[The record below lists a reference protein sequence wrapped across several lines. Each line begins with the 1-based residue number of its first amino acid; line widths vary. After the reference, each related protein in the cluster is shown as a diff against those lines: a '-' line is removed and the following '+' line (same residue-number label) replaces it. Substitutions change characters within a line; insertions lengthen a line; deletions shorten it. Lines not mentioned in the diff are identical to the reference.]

1 MSLLEPSIELPREHD
16 MWFRALAETT
26 STAII
31 VYSAERVL
39 FVNRAVE
46 ELTGFTAAELLTFRP
61 WDLAHPELRPLVRER
76 LAARL
81 RGEPVPNRYEVRVH
95 TRDGAE
101 RWVDVTSAVIEP
113 INGQGP
119 TGMATAVDITERKL
133 AEVALR
139 ESGARLELAQRAAGI
154 ATWEWNLLTDELI
167 VPAHAAELFGCSPSQ
182 LWTTGRELLG
192 AIHPEDHETLAGA
205 LRLCLQAGRDLSFEV
220 RIRAPG
226 GAYRWFNDRGQ
237 AVCDATGSPVR
248 MIGVIRDITARKQ
261 SEERLRAIVE
271 GTSSTTGAGFLRSL
285 VRHLADAL
293 GTRFAFI
300 AEVAGPEGLRARILA
315 FWTGEEYG
323 EPFEYDV
330 RGTPCENVIGRQFC
344 YYPSDAWRLFPQDA
358 WLREEGIESYFAVP
372 LFDSDDRPLG
382 HMAVMDSKPLAEDLP
397 AMSILKIFAAR
408 AGAEIERKLAEE
420 ALAQEKERAQ
430 VTLAS
435 IGDGVIRTDA
445 AGVID
450 YLNPVA
456 ERLTGWSA
464 AEASGQPVLSVFNVV
479 DETTGRPVPNLVERC
494 LQEGQVVELPGYSLL
509 IRRDGGEAAIR
520 DSVAPIRDRHGR
532 ITGTVLVFKD
542 VTLLRGM
549 EREMVYL
556 ARHDPLTGL
565 INRRE
570 FERRL
575 QHCLTTAREEKRL
588 HALFYLDLDEFKVVN
603 DTCGHLAGDEML
615 KQVTGLLKSR
625 LRKTDTLARLGGDE
639 FGVLLEDTQPD
650 RARAVGLGL
659 RTAVQQ
665 FRFSWQERIFEIGVS
680 IGFVPLTPETA
691 DMAHAL
697 SAADAACYVAKENGR
712 NRMHEYQPD
721 DSALAERYGEMQWVH
736 RIHKAFAEHRFCLYH
751 QPIMPLSAAFQA
763 EPRLCE
769 IFIRMIEEDGRLASP
784 AAFIPAAERYHLI
797 GSIDRWVV
805 HAAFVSLA
813 CRALSHEDDTCFAIN
828 LSGQSLGDDAFLEY
842 VLEEIEVTGVLPR
855 RVCFEITETAA
866 VENLEQAVA
875 FIRVLKSHGCRFVL
889 DDFGSGLSSFAYL
902 KNLQVDYLK
911 IDGTFVRDMVGSPVQ
926 RALVESIHQIG
937 QVMGIRTIAESVE
950 NRASLE
956 MLREIGVDYVQGFG
970 VAMPEPLS

>member
-1 MSLLEPSIELPREHD
+1 MSPPDTSVESPREREL
-16 MWFRALAETT
+16 WFRALAETT

-31 VYSAERVL
+31 VFSPERVL
-39 FVNRAVE
+39 YVNRTVE
-46 ELTGFTAAELLTFRP
+46 ELSGFTAEELLTFRP
-61 WDLAHPELRPLVRER
+61 WELAHPEFRSVVRER
-76 LAARL
+76 LAARM
-81 RGEPVPNRYEVRVH
+81 RGEPAPHRYEIRIH
-95 TRDGAE
+95 TRDGSE
-101 RWVDVTSAVIEP
+101 RWMDLTSAVIEP

-119 TGMATAVDITERKL
+119 TGMATGVDITERKL

-154 ATWEWNLLTDELI
+154 VTWDWNLLTDELI
-167 VPAHAAELFGCSPSQ
+167 VPPHAAELLGCSPSQ
-182 LWTTGRELLG
+182 LWTSGRDVLSS
-192 AIHPEDHETLAGA
+192 IHPEDHEIFVGA
-205 LRLCLQAGRDLSFEV
+205 LRLCLEAGRDLSVEV
-220 RIRAPG
+220 RLRAPDG
-226 GAYRWFNDRGQ
+226 SFRWFNDRGR
-237 AVCDATGSPVR
+237 AVRDETGTPVR
-248 MIGVIRDITARKQ
+248 VIGVIRDITDRKVG
-261 SEERLRAIVE
+261 EERLRSIVE
-271 GTSSTTGAGFLRSL
+271 GTSSTTGADFLRSL
-285 VRHLADAL
+285 VRHLAGAL
-293 GTRFAFI
+293 GTRFAFV
-300 AEVAGPEGLRARILA
+300 AEVARPESYRARILA
-315 FWTGEEYG
+315 FWAGEDYG
-323 EPFEYDV
+323 ELFEYDI
-330 RGTPCENVIGRQFC
+330 RGTPCENVMGRQFC
-344 YYPSDAWRLFPQDA
+344 YYPSDAWRLFPGDA

-372 LFDSDDRPLG
+372 LFDSEDRPLG
-382 HMAVMDSKPLAEDLP
+382 HMAVMDTKPLAQDLP

-445 AGVID
+445 EGIID

-456 ERLTGWSA
+456 ERLTGWA
-464 AEASGQPVLSVFNVV
+464 TAEACGQPVMHVFNVV
-479 DETTGRPVPNLVERC
+479 DETSGRPLSNPVERC
-494 LQEGQVVELPGYSLL
+494 LREGEVVELPGYSLL
-509 IRRDGGEAAIR
+509 IRRDSGESAVR
-520 DSVAPIRDRHGR
+520 DSVAPIRDRLGR

-542 VTLLRGM
+542 VTQLRGL

-575 QHCLTTAREEKRL
+575 QHCLTTAREEERL

-615 KQVTGLLKSR
+615 KQITALLKSR

-639 FGVLLEDTQPD
+639 FGVLLEDTHLD
-650 RARAVGLGL
+650 RARETGHAL

-665 FRFSWQERIFEIGVS
+665 FRFAWQERIFEIGVS
-680 IGFVPLTPETA
+680 IGFVPITPETA
-691 DMAHAL
+691 DMAHVL

-721 DSALAERYGEMQWVH
+721 DTALAERYGEMQWIH

-751 QPIMPLSAAFQA
+751 QPIVPLCPSLQG
-763 EPRLCE
+763 EPPLCE
-769 IFIRMIEEDGRLASP
+769 IFIRMIDEEGRLASP

-797 GSIDRWVV
+797 GTIDRWVV

-813 CRALSHEDDTCFAIN
+813 CRALSHEDETCFAIN

-842 VLEEIEVTGVLPR
+842 VLEEIEVTGVAPR
-855 RVCFEITETAA
+855 RVYFEITETAA
-866 VENLEQAVA
+866 VENLEQAVT
-875 FIRVLKSHGCRFVL
+875 FIRVLKERGCRFVL

-902 KNLQVDYLK
+902 KNLQVDFLK
-911 IDGTFVRDMVGSPVQ
+911 IDGAFVRDMVGSPVQ

-950 NRASLE
+950 NRATLE
-956 MLREIGVDYVQGFG
+956 MLREVGVDYVQGFG
-970 VAMPEPLS
+970 IAMPEPLS

>member
-1 MSLLEPSIELPREHD
+1 MSPPDTSVESPREREL
-16 MWFRALAETT
+16 WFRALAETT
-26 STAII
+26 ATAII
-31 VYSAERVL
+31 VFSPERVL
-39 FVNRAVE
+39 YVNRTVE
-46 ELTGFTAAELLTFRP
+46 ELSGFSSEELLTFRP
-61 WDLAHPELRPLVRER
+61 WELAHPEFRSVVRER
-76 LAARL
+76 LAARM
-81 RGEPVPNRYEVRVH
+81 RGEPAPHRYEIRIH
-95 TRDGAE
+95 TRDGSE
-101 RWVDVTSAVIEP
+101 RWMDLTSAVIEP

-119 TGMATAVDITERKL
+119 TGMATGVDITERKL

-154 ATWEWNLLTDELI
+154 VTWDWNLLTDELI
-167 VPAHAAELFGCSPSQ
+167 VPPHAAELLGCTPAQ
-182 LWTTGRELLG
+182 LWTSGREVLS
-192 AIHPEDHETLAGA
+192 AIHPEDHEIFVGA
-205 LRLCLQAGRDLSFEV
+205 LRLCLEAGRDLSVEV
-220 RIRAPG
+220 RLRAPDG
-226 GAYRWFNDRGQ
+226 SYRWFNDRGR
-237 AVCDATGSPVR
+237 AVRDETGTPVR
-248 MIGVIRDITARKQ
+248 VIGVIRDISDRKV
-261 SEERLRAIVE
+261 SEERLRSIVE
-271 GTSSTTGAGFLRSL
+271 GTSSTTGADFLRSL
-285 VRHLADAL
+285 VRHLAGAL
-293 GTRFAFI
+293 GTRFAFV
-300 AEVAGPEGLRARILA
+300 AEVACPESYRARILA
-315 FWTGEEYG
+315 FWTGEDFG
-323 EPFEYDV
+323 ELFEYDI
-330 RGTPCENVIGRQFC
+330 RGTPCENVIARQFC
-344 YYPSDAWRLFPQDA
+344 YYPSDAWRLFPSDA

-372 LFDSDDRPLG
+372 LFDSEDRPLG
-382 HMAVMDSKPLAEDLP
+382 HMAVMDTRPLAQDLP

-445 AGVID
+445 EGIID

-456 ERLTGWSA
+456 ERLTGWA
-464 AEASGQPVLSVFNVV
+464 TAEACGQPVMHVFNVV
-479 DETTGRPVPNLVERC
+479 DEASGRPLANPVERC
-494 LQEGQVVELPGYSLL
+494 LREGEVVELTGYSLL
-509 IRRDGGEAAIR
+509 IRRDSGESAIR
-520 DSVAPIRDRHGR
+520 DSVAPIRDRLGR

-542 VTLLRGM
+542 VTQLRGL

-575 QHCLTTAREEKRL
+575 QHCLTTAREEERL

-615 KQVTGLLKSR
+615 KQITALLKSR

-650 RARAVGLGL
+650 RARETGHAL
-659 RTAVQQ
+659 RTTVQQ
-665 FRFSWQERIFEIGVS
+665 FRFAWQERIFEVGVS
-680 IGFVPLTPETA
+680 IGFVPITPETA
-691 DMAHAL
+691 DMAHVL

-721 DSALAERYGEMQWVH
+721 DTALAERYGEMQWIH

-751 QPIMPLSAAFQA
+751 QPIVPLCPSLQG
-763 EPRLCE
+763 EPPLCE
-769 IFIRMIEEDGRLASP
+769 IFIRMIDEEGRLASP

-797 GSIDRWVV
+797 GTIDRWVV

-813 CRALSHEDDTCFAIN
+813 CRALSHEDETCFAIN

-842 VLEEIEVTGVLPR
+842 VLEEIEVTGVAPR
-855 RVCFEITETAA
+855 RVYFEITETAA
-866 VENLEQAVA
+866 VENLEQAVT
-875 FIRVLKSHGCRFVL
+875 FIRVLKERGCRFVL

-902 KNLQVDYLK
+902 KNLQVDFLK
-911 IDGTFVRDMVGSPVQ
+911 IDGAFVRDMVGSPVQ

-950 NRASLE
+950 NRATLE
-956 MLREIGVDYVQGFG
+956 MLREVGVDYVQGFG
-970 VAMPEPLS
+970 IAMPEPLS

>member
-1 MSLLEPSIELPREHD
+1 MSSSESSATLPREREL
-16 MWFRALAETT
+16 WFRALAETT
-26 STAII
+26 ATAII
-31 VYSAERVL
+31 VFSPERVL
-39 FVNRAVE
+39 YVNRMVE
-46 ELTGFTAAELLTFRP
+46 ELSGFSTEELLTFKP
-61 WDLAHPELRPLVRER
+61 WELAHPEFRSLVRER

-81 RGEPVPNRYEVRVH
+81 RGDPAPSRYEIRIH
-95 TRDGAE
+95 TRDGSE
-101 RWVDVTSAVIEP
+101 RWIDLTSAVIEP
-113 INGQGP
+113 VNGQGP
-119 TGMATAVDITERKL
+119 TGMATGVDITERK
-133 AEVALR
+133 
-139 ESGARLELAQRAAGI
+139 
-154 ATWEWNLLTDELI
+154 
-167 VPAHAAELFGCSPSQ
+167 
-182 LWTTGRELLG
+182 
-192 AIHPEDHETLAGA
+192 
-205 LRLCLQAGRDLSFEV
+205 
-220 RIRAPG
+220 
-226 GAYRWFNDRGQ
+226 
-237 AVCDATGSPVR
+237 
-248 MIGVIRDITARKQ
+248 Q
-261 SEERLRAIVE
+261 SEDRLRAIVE
-271 GTSSTTGAGFLRSL
+271 GTSSSIGADFLRSL
-285 VRHLADAL
+285 VRHLAGAL

-300 AEVAGPEGLRARILA
+300 AEVARPEEHRARVLA
-315 FWTGEEYG
+315 FWTGEDFG

-330 RGTPCENVIGRQFC
+330 RGTPCENVVERQFC
-344 YYPSDAWRLFPQDA
+344 YYPQDAWRLFPHDA
-358 WLREEGIESYFAVP
+358 WLGEEGVESYFAVP
-372 LFDSDDRPLG
+372 LFDSEDRPLG
-382 HMAVMDSKPLAEDLP
+382 HMAVMDTKPLPQHLP

-420 ALAQEKERAQ
+420 ALAQEQERAQ

-456 ERLTGWSA
+456 ERLTGWNA
-464 AEASGQPVLSVFNVV
+464 DEACGQPLLEVFNVV

-494 LQEGQVVELPGYSLL
+494 VREGKVVELPGYSLL
-509 IRRDGGEAAIR
+509 VRRDGGEAAIR
-520 DSVAPIRDRHGR
+520 DTVAPIRDRQGR
-532 ITGTVLVFKD
+532 ISGTVLVFKD
-542 VTLLRGM
+542 VTILRGM

-556 ARHDPLTGL
+556 ALHDPLTGL

-575 QHCLTTAREEKRL
+575 QHCLDTARDEGRL

-615 KQVTGLLKSR
+615 KQVTSLLKAR

-650 RARAVGLGL
+650 RAREVGLGL
-659 RTAVQQ
+659 RNSVQQ
-665 FRFSWQERIFEIGVS
+665 FRFSWQERLFEIGVS
-680 IGFVPLTPETA
+680 IGFVSITPETA
-691 DMAHAL
+691 DMAHVL

-751 QPIMPLSAAFQA
+751 QPIRPLRA
-763 EPRLCE
+763 EYQNDPPLCE

-784 AAFIPAAERYHLI
+784 AGFIPAAERYHLI

-813 CRALSHEDDTCFAIN
+813 CRALSHEDETCFAIN
-828 LSGQSLGDDAFLEY
+828 LSGQSLGDDAFLDY
-842 VLEEIEVTGVLPR
+842 VLEEIEATGVSPQ

-866 VENLEQAVA
+866 VENLGQATV
-875 FIRVLKSHGCRFVL
+875 FIRVLKEHGCRFVL

-911 IDGTFVRDMVGSPVQ
+911 IDGTFVRDMEGSSVQ

-950 NRASLE
+950 NRTTLE

-970 VAMPEPLS
+970 IAMPEPLS

>member
-1 MSLLEPSIELPREHD
+1 MDSLESSPELPRERD
-16 MWFRALAETT
+16 LWFRALAETT

-39 FVNRAVE
+39 YVNRSAE
-46 ELTGFTAAELLTFRP
+46 ELTGFTAAEILAMRP
-61 WDLAHPELRPLVRER
+61 WELAHPEFRPLVRER

-81 RGEPVPNRYEVRVH
+81 RGEPVPSRYEFRIH

-101 RWVDVTSAVIEP
+101 RWVDATAAVIEP
-113 INGQGP
+113 VNGQGP

-154 ATWEWNLLTDELI
+154 VTWEWNLATDELI
-167 VPAHAAELFGCSPSQ
+167 IPAHAAEILGCSPAQ
-182 LWTTGRELLG
+182 LWATGREIRDAL
-192 AIHPEDHETLAGA
+192 HPEDQEMFAES
-205 LRLCLQAGRDLSFEV
+205 LRLCLEAGRDLSVEV
-220 RIRAPG
+220 RLRAPDG
-226 GAYRWFNDRGQ
+226 SYRWFHDRGR
-237 AVCDATGSPVR
+237 AVAGEAGTPVR
-248 MIGVIRDITARKQ
+248 VIGVIRDISDRRQ
-261 SEERLRAIVE
+261 GEERLRAIVE
-271 GTSSTTGAGFLRSL
+271 GTSSTIGGDFLRSL
-285 VRHLADAL
+285 VRHLAGAL

-300 AEVAGPEGLRARILA
+300 ARVSGAESHRARILA
-315 FWTGEEYG
+315 FWTGEDYG
-323 EPFEYDV
+323 EPFEYDL
-330 RGTPCENVIGRQFC
+330 RGTPCENVSGRQFC
-344 YYPSDAWRLFPQDA
+344 YYPSDAWRLFPEDA

-382 HMAVMDSKPLAEDLP
+382 HMAVMDSKPLASDLP

-408 AGAEIERKLAEE
+408 AGAEIQRQLAED

-445 AGVID
+445 AGIID

-464 AEASGQPVLSVFNVV
+464 AEACGQPVLSVFNVV
-479 DETTGRPVPNLVERC
+479 DETSGRPLPNLVERC
-494 LQEGQVVELPGYSLL
+494 LREGQVAELTGYSML
-509 IRRDGGEAAIR
+509 IRRDGGEAAVR
-520 DSVAPIRDRHGR
+520 DSVAPIRDRQGR
-532 ITGTVLVFKD
+532 LTGTVLVFKD

-575 QHCLTTAREEKRL
+575 QHCLSTAREEGRL

-615 KQVTGLLKSR
+615 KQVTSLLKAR

-639 FGVLLEDTQPD
+639 FGVLLEDIEPD
-650 RARAVGLGL
+650 RSRAVGQGL
-659 RTAVQQ
+659 RAAVQQ
-665 FRFSWQERIFEIGVS
+665 FRFAWQERIFEIGVS
-680 IGFVPLTPETA
+680 IGFVPITPETA

-712 NRMHEYQPD
+712 NRMHEYQQD

-751 QPIMPLSAAFQA
+751 QPIVPLRAEFQD
-763 EPRLCE
+763 EPPLCE

-805 HAAFVSLA
+805 HAAFVALA
-813 CRALSHEDDTCFAIN
+813 CRALSHEDNTCFAIN
-828 LSGQSLGDDAFLEY
+828 LSGQSMGDDAFLEY
-842 VLEEIEVTGVLPR
+842 VLEEIEVTGVSPQ

-866 VENLEQAVA
+866 VENLEQAMT
-875 FIRVLKSHGCRFVL
+875 FIRTLKEQGCRFVL

-911 IDGTFVRDMVGSPVQ
+911 IDGAFVRDMVGSPVQ

-950 NRASLE
+950 NRATLE
-956 MLREIGVDYVQGFG
+956 MLRDIGLDYVQGFG
-970 VAMPEPLS
+970 IAMPEPLS

>member
-1 MSLLEPSIELPREHD
+1 MSFPESPPTLPREREL
-16 MWFRALAETT
+16 WFRALAETT

-31 VYSAERVL
+31 VYSPERVL
-39 FVNRAVE
+39 YVNRTVE
-46 ELTGFTAAELLTFRP
+46 ELSGFSADELLTFRP
-61 WDLAHPELRPLVRER
+61 WELAHPEFRALVRER

-81 RGEPVPNRYEVRVH
+81 RGEPAPGRYEIRIH
-95 TRDGAE
+95 TRDGSE
-101 RWVDVTSAVIEP
+101 RWIDLTSAIIEP
-113 INGQGP
+113 TNGQGP
-119 TGMATAVDITERKL
+119 TGMATGVDITERKL

-154 ATWEWNLLTDELI
+154 VTWEWNLVTDELI
-167 VPAHAAELFGCSPSQ
+167 VPPHAAELIGCGPSQ
-182 LWTTGRELLG
+182 LWTTGREILE
-192 AIHPEDHETLAGA
+192 AIHPEDQEAFAAA
-205 LRLCLQAGRDLSFEV
+205 LRLSLEAGRDLSVEV
-220 RIRAPG
+220 RLRLPDG
-226 GAYRWFNDRGQ
+226 SYRWFNDRGR
-237 AVCDATGSPVR
+237 AVFDESGTPLRV
-248 MIGVIRDITARKQ
+248 IGVIRDIEDRKQ
-261 SEERLRAIVE
+261 SEDRVRAIVE
-271 GTSSTTGAGFLRSL
+271 GTSSTTGADFLRSL
-285 VRHLADAL
+285 VRHLAGAL

-300 AEVAGPEGLRARILA
+300 AEVDSLESHRARVLA
-315 FWTGEEYG
+315 FWTGEDYG
-323 EPFEYDV
+323 EPFEYDL

-344 YYPSDAWRLFPQDA
+344 YYPQDAWRLFPQDA

-372 LFDSDDRPLG
+372 LFDSEDRPLG
-382 HMAVMDSKPLAEDLP
+382 HMAVMDTKPLAQNLP

-464 AEASGQPVLSVFNVV
+464 AEACGQPLLSVFNVV
-479 DETTGRPVPNLVERC
+479 DETTGRAVPNLVERC
-494 LQEGQVVELPGYSLL
+494 LREGTVVELPGYSLL

-520 DSVAPIRDRHGR
+520 DSVAPIRDRQGR
-532 ITGTVLVFKD
+532 ITGTVVVFKD
-542 VTLLRGM
+542 VTVLRGM

-575 QHCLTTAREEKRL
+575 QHCLTTAREEGRL
-588 HALFYLDLDEFKVVN
+588 HALLYLDLDEFKVVN
-603 DTCGHLAGDEML
+603 DTCGHLAGAEML
-615 KQVTGLLKSR
+615 KQVTSLLKTR

-639 FGVLLEDTQPD
+639 FGILLDDTQPD
-650 RARAVGLGL
+650 RARETGLGL
-659 RTAVQQ
+659 RNAVQQ

-680 IGFVPLTPETA
+680 IGFVSITPETA
-691 DMAHAL
+691 DMAHVL

-721 DSALAERYGEMQWVH
+721 DIALAERYGEMQWVH

-751 QPIMPLSAAFQA
+751 QPIRPLRPEFLND
-763 EPRLCE
+763 PPLCE

-805 HAAFVSLA
+805 HAAFVALA
-813 CRALSHEDDTCFAIN
+813 CRALSHEDETCFAIN

-842 VLEEIEVTGVLPR
+842 VLEEIEATGVAPG

-866 VENLEQAVA
+866 VENLGQATI
-875 FIRVLKSHGCRFVL
+875 FIRVLKEHGCRFVL

-950 NRASLE
+950 NRATLE
-956 MLREIGVDYVQGFG
+956 MLREVGVDYVQGFG
-970 VAMPEPLS
+970 IAMPEPLS